1 MISGSK
7 VHQDDLDK
15 LERTEKEAMDAMK
28 NKDFVKVIVYTIVF
42 SICTV
47 YTVTFT
53 FCTVFAITFSIC
65 SIHSNLLL

>member
-28 NKDFVKVIVYTIVF
+28 NKDFVKVIVYTIIF
-42 SICTV
+42 AIFTV
-47 YTVTFT
+47 YIVTSFY
-53 FCTVFAITFSIC
+53 CTQ
-65 SIHSNLLL
+65 

>member
-42 SICTV
+42 YLYSV
-47 YTVTFT
+47 
-53 FCTVFAITFSIC
+53 
-65 SIHSNLLL
+65 HSNFYFLYSVHKNLFYQ

>member
-28 NKDFVKVIVYTIVF
+28 NKDFVKVIVHKIVF
-42 SICTV
+42 SV
-47 YTVTFT
+47 QFT
-53 FCTVFAITFSIC
+53 Q
-65 SIHSNLLL
+65 